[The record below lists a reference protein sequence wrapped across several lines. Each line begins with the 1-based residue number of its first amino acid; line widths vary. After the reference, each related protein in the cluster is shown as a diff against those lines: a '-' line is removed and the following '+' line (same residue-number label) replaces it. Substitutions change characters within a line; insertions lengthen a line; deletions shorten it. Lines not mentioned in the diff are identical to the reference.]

1 MAFIKE
7 KIAPKKIPTKK
18 TIVKEESGYAKIK
31 REGREQR
38 EAVINKEKEKVLA
51 NKMEEERLEKIVL
64 PYLDKLE
71 KQLEEKKTDI
81 FWTFPDRAG
90 FKKIKIP
97 DFDRIQELVKLDI
110 PKYTNRKICSIQL
123 SFLQNDLI
131 TDIYRKSGILLI
143 VSLSVYHM
151 DKKCN
156 LVGKNKPAGCDINW
170 KLQDFQ
176 LTKPTFK
183 LIEALMHL
191 VTDGK
196 FQAPSLS
203 GFPIKF
209 IINDLK
215 KKKINLDDDLTP
227 LAGC

>member
-7 KIAPKKIPTKK
+7 KIAPKIIPTKK
-18 TIVKEESGYAKIK
+18 IIVKEDVFAKIK

-71 KQLEEKKTDI
+71 KQLEEKNLKI

-110 PKYTNRKICSIQL
+110 PKYANRKICLIQL
-123 SFLQNDLI
+123 SFLQNDPI
-131 TDIYRKSGILLI
+131 TDIYRKHGILLI
-143 VSLSVYHM
+143 VSLSVFHM
-151 DKKCN
+151 DKNCMLN
-156 LVGKNKPAGCDINW
+156 GKNKSAGCTFNW
-170 KLQDFQ
+170 TLKDFK

-183 LIEALMHL
+183 LIESIMHI

-196 FQAPSLS
+196 YQSIGFS
-203 GFPIKF
+203 GIPISVVL
-209 IINDLK
+209 NDLK

>member
-18 TIVKEESGYAKIK
+18 ITVKEDVFDKIK

-71 KQLEEKKTDI
+71 KQLEEKNLKI

-110 PKYTNRKICSIQL
+110 PKYANRKICLIQL
-123 SFLQNDLI
+123 SFLQNKSK
-131 TDIYRKSGILLI
+131 THIYIKHGILLI
-143 VSLSVYHM
+143 VSLSVFHM
-151 DKKCN
+151 DKDCMLN
-156 LVGKNKPAGCDINW
+156 GKNIPNGATFNW
-170 KLQDFQ
+170 VLEDFK

-183 LIEALMHL
+183 LIEALMYP
-191 VTDGK
+191 VSDYKYQCMG
-196 FQAPSLS
+196 LS
-203 GFPIKF
+203 GLPITFGIK
-209 IINDLK
+209 DLK

-227 LAGC
+227 LAEC